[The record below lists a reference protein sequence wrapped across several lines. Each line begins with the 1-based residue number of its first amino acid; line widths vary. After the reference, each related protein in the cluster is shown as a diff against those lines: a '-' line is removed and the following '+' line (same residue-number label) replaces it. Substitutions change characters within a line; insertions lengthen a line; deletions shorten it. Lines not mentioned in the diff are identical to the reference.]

1 MRELRAARPTLSI
14 ASANTVVAKLRG
26 TKSAAELEI
35 IRKAVAVSMDAH
47 REAMLAVEPGMNEFE
62 IQALVEYMFRRNGAD
77 RPAYASIVGSGEN
90 STTLHY
96 NKDDRFV
103 KAGDIIVMDVAAQY
117 QGYAADITRSFPVSG
132 TFTPEQRAKIRARFS
147 GEMPGPSSVT
157 HRHAPAPSRRTRTT
171 TRWVAASRALRTR
184 LSRICFTRSGSIST
198 MVEAVAALL
207 LVLDEHGLVVQANP
221 AVAAATGVP
230 IHELIGLDWA
240 ERFVP
245 EADRAELTS
254 AFAKTRGGRA
264 GMALEGRVLCRREN
278 QVEERVIRWR
288 LAGLPGPEGFRIY
301 ASGLDVTDVRGLER
315 RTRLAEKLAAVGTFS
330 AGLAHEIRNPLNG
343 ATLQLQLLERQLAD
357 EQLRVDAF
365 ETQAQNAERSLAELV
380 KRRAGLREEVER
392 MTAAL
397 AQLGAR
403 QLAAERRV
411 AEYRDMLSRFRK
423 LIDAGT
429 LDVRIA
435 RGRMVL
441 TMPVDI
447 LFPSGSTKLSSEGSR
462 ALVEIGAVL
471 AGIAGKKFQIEGHTD
486 TVPIHTERFASNWE
500 LAAGR
505 ALVVTH
511 ALIDAGVGP
520 GQLSAASFAEYEP
533 RASNV
538 EEAGRGLNRRIEIV
552 VVPDLA
558 ELPGNEELQRLDAQG

>member
-1 MRELRAARPTLSI
+1 MRSFLSTSSAMFLLMAADLGCVSRAEHASTQRALDDATATLTSTQASLDAAKRTIAARD
-14 ASANTVVAKLRG
+14 
-26 TKSAAELEI
+26 TKTKELEQAITQAETRVAEL
-35 IRKAVAVSMDAH
+35 A
-47 REAMLAVEPGMNEFE
+47 
-62 IQALVEYMFRRNGAD
+62 
-77 RPAYASIVGSGEN
+77 
-90 STTLHY
+90 
-96 NKDDRFV
+96 
-103 KAGDIIVMDVAAQY
+103 
-117 QGYAADITRSFPVSG
+117 
-132 TFTPEQRAKIRARFS
+132 EQRA
-147 GEMPGPSSVT
+147 
-157 HRHAPAPSRRTRTT
+157 
-171 TRWVAASRALRTR
+171 
-184 LSRICFTRSGSIST
+184 
-198 MVEAVAALL
+198 
-207 LVLDEHGLVVQANP
+207 
-221 AVAAATGVP
+221 
-230 IHELIGLDWA
+230 
-240 ERFVP
+240 
-245 EADRAELTS
+245 
-254 AFAKTRGGRA
+254 
-264 GMALEGRVLCRREN
+264 
-278 QVEERVIRWR
+278 
-288 LAGLPGPEGFRIY
+288 
-301 ASGLDVTDVRGLER
+301 
-315 RTRLAEKLAAVGTFS
+315 
-330 AGLAHEIRNPLNG
+330 
-343 ATLQLQLLERQLAD
+343 LLERQLAD

-397 AQLGAR
+397 AQLSAR

-538 EEAGRGLNRRIEIV
+538 EEAGRTLNRRIEIV